1 VQLKKYQEVMTSLS
15 KRSLSGGDVGDVSE
29 AEAVQEATK
38 ALMTTVKSL
47 PELRAQKKKLDNHM
61 NLLYGLLNDIKVRT
75 LDRYHDLGQSVLS
88 GMEQASSMR
97 IIGYVSYLPVQ
108 ALDWQWWA
116 VWPISLI

>member
-1 VQLKKYQEVMTSLS
+1 MTSLS
-15 KRSLSGGDVGDVSE
+15 KRSLSGGDLGDASE

-88 GMEQASSMR
+88 GVEQVSSKC
-97 IIGYVSYLPVQ
+97 IVGYDS
-108 ALDWQWWA
+108 
-116 VWPISLI
+116 